1 MRTWRP
7 LAAVATVAVVASL
20 TSASHYNRNGDDTKD
35 AGWASYVQQEIARS
49 SAMIERLFQ
58 ESMGSPVMRVIVVD
72 DEEPQR
78 EDAPL
83 TDSERSL
90 ACRVALRRLEEQRAL
105 QKEQQRWTSRLR
117 ASYHNA
123 VRLVSF
129 RFHDETTCQDLERT
143 ELVQVCERVLGLA
156 DDVNALWEEGKSDE
170 EVCEALQS
178 PSEALENELVGSP
191 LSCKLCQR
199 FVEMVANAVK
209 QDLAQVE
216 QVREILGDMCDS
228 MSEDSMCHV
237 FLKRYD
243 DVVEW
248 VKRGTDPQYV
258 CSQLAMCAKNAV
270 PLAGAKKSIVAA
282 SPVEGAP
289 AITSSVDKKR
299 PQECFYCLNIAGAI
313 TFVSKNSPDQLQSL
327 RTILDGVC
335 KAAPE
340 VSKCNDTLKNFDKIV
355 DWAKQGKRPYQICK
369 ALDKCTKHPHTKD
382 DFLAAISDEHV
393 FEKVPALL
401 LSLKNANTELTAA
414 SDDKTCFYCDYFTT
428 MIEVVL
434 QEAPQNVD
442 EIREYADMICGML
455 GDDNKCH
462 DYVNKLDYI
471 VDSLKKGKKPRQICK
486 DLKLCPASKT
496 AEAKPEAERSA
507 HGIDIEAFNKT
518 MHRAV
523 GASIDGCFFCTQV
536 TSVLK
541 VAMAENPDKL
551 DEIRNIADLVCNMLP
566 ADNKCHPFI
575 HDMDQIIDSIRNG
588 EDPAAICHDLKYC
601 PSKKAFELAPV
612 TRKAVSSKKSNQCA
626 YCDGIVTVLEYAL
639 RQKPDELHEMREAAG
654 IVCELL
660 PEDDQCHKDLKMF
673 DTAVQMLK
681 NGKQPHEVCSALKFC
696 TTASDSKPL
705 SFQDMKVLDSSV
717 APTKCGKCKQNALL
731 VAALAMRPADLT
743 TLRRE
748 LDTVCRLVPDS
759 DECALL
765 LEHRDMIVDS
775 LKKGDDIDTICER
788 VHACPKSATPAVEKS
803 MTMGCLFCEYTAEV
817 LTRAAMDDGELRLA
831 KKALETMCFIL
842 PPNARCDMLTSKFD
856 ELVHLVKQGK
866 SPNEACHSVAMCDG
880 VFADEPSA
888 PMKAEDSVI
897 AVQ

>member
-7 LAAVATVAVVASL
+7 LAAVATVAFVAL
-20 TSASHYNRNGDDTKD
+20 TTAPANASHNNQKNDNDERPAV

-72 DEEPQR
+72 DDVPQP
-78 EDAPL
+78 EAAV
-83 TDSERSL
+83 TASERAL

-129 RFHDETTCQDLERT
+129 RFHDEVSCQDLERD
-143 ELVQVCERVLGLA
+143 ELVQECERVLGLA
-156 DDVNALWEEGKSDE
+156 ADVDALWQEGKSDD
-170 EVCEALQS
+170 EVCEALQA
-178 PSEALENELVGSP
+178 PSEELEKQSAESP

-199 FVEMVANAVK
+199 FVEMVEKAIK

-216 QVREILGDMCDS
+216 QVREILGDLCDS

-237 FLKRYD
+237 FLKNYD
-243 DVVEW
+243 EVVEW
-248 VKRGTDPQYV
+248 LKEGSDPQFV
-258 CSQLAMCAKNAV
+258 CSHLTMCT
-270 PLAGAKKSIVAA
+270 KKSFPMVDANKHIVAA
-282 SPVEGAP
+282 SPAEDTP
-289 AITSSVDKKR
+289 AISKPSQQKR

-313 TFVSKNSPDQLQSL
+313 TFVSKNSPDQLDNL

-335 KAAPE
+335 KAAPAGSNCE
-340 VSKCNDTLKNFDKIV
+340 ETVKNFDKIV
-355 DWAKQGKRPYQICK
+355 DWAKQGKHPYQICK
-369 ALDKCTKHPHTKD
+369 ALKKCKKHLDNKD
-382 DFLAAISDEHV
+382 DFLAAISSDNV
-393 FEKVPALL
+393 FEKVPALVL
-401 LSLKNANTELTAA
+401 AQKDASTGLTALR
-414 SDDKTCFYCDYFTT
+414 DDKTCFYCDYFTT
-428 MIEVVL
+428 MIEIVL

-462 DYVNKLDYI
+462 DYVKKLDYI

-486 DLKLCPASKT
+486 DLKLCPNDRAVES
-496 AEAKPEAERSA
+496 KPEAAQTA
-507 HGIDIEAFNKT
+507 HGIDIQAFNRT

-523 GASIDGCFFCTQV
+523 GSSIDGCFFCTQV

-541 VAMAENPDKL
+541 VAMAENPEKL
-551 DEIRNIADLVCNMLP
+551 DEIRNIADLICKMLP
-566 ADNKCHPFI
+566 ADNKCHPFVR
-575 HDMDQIIDSIRNG
+575 DMDQIIDSIRKG
-588 EDPAAICHDLKYC
+588 EDPADICHDLKYC
-601 PSKKAFELAPV
+601 PSKRAFEFAPL
-612 TRKAVSSKKSNQCA
+612 TRNVHSSKKSSQCA

-639 RQKPDELHEMREAAG
+639 RQKPDELNEMREAAG

-660 PEDDQCHKDLKMF
+660 PEDDQCHQDLKMF
-673 DTAVQMLK
+673 DTAVKMLK
-681 NGKQPHEVCSALKFC
+681 SGKQPHEVCTALKFC
-696 TTASDSKPL
+696 KTTGDLKPL
-705 SFQDMKVLDSSV
+705 GFQDMKLLDSSV

-731 VAALAMRPADLT
+731 VAALSMRPADLT

-775 LKKGDDIDTICER
+775 LKKGDDIDAISR
-788 VHACPKSATPAVEKS
+788 
-803 MTMGCLFCEYTAEV
+803 G
-817 LTRAAMDDGELRLA
+817 A
-831 KKALETMCFIL
+831 K
-842 PPNARCDMLTSKFD
+842 D
-856 ELVHLVKQGK
+856 Q
-866 SPNEACHSVAMCDG
+866 HSTL
-880 VFADEPSA
+880 
-888 PMKAEDSVI
+888 
-897 AVQ
+897 